1 LRNVNDWFSS
11 VEIENEEELKIKKD
25 VANSD
30 EYIYRDVVDFY
41 NKINDKNKTPEENKR
56 DEKITSLLEEYLD
69 SYQAKN
75 EFIKTYK
82 KELFNISI
90 TWGTALVVMIVW
102 LPIAYYFLS
111 NRDSIIDVTG
121 IITSIATF
129 VGLIFGLLKIITSYI
144 FSPDDEKNITT
155 IVQSIQQNDLEN
167 KKENLK
173 HKLALRQDVNE
184 NKKSE
189 KEKEIRNILQD
200 LQKLVS
206 EDDE

>member
-1 LRNVNDWFSS
+1 MRNVNDWFSS

-41 NKINDKNKTPEENKR
+41 KKMNDKNKTPEENKR

-82 KELFNISI
+82 KGLFNISI

-129 VGLIFGLLKIITSYI
+129 AGLIFGLLKIITSYI

-184 NKKSE
+184 NKKSK

-206 EDDE
+206 EDDK